1 MALPL
6 VASRV
11 RDGLHPT
18 AATGYRSQQSWKNS
32 APDQAELPEA
42 ASHRRWGGRHAR
54 AYFLHLNRS
63 DCMRPTVSCIP
74 SRDALRSGMPKTIEN
89 RHTWPAPRRAG
100 VLTDEARLPR
110 STMGD
115 VRIPITSRATLS
127 GHDAT
132 ASLRQ
137 GIRIALPGPQPRP
150 RSGPASVVGWSS
162 SQRTS
167 GAISLPRQR
176 LNFFLGKDYES
187 SIAIGLASTRRVHHG
202 HDARRGPPEQAIVPG

>member
-32 APDQAELPEA
+32 APDQAEVPGA
-42 ASHRRWGGRHAR
+42 SSHRRWGGRHAR
-54 AYFLHLNRS
+54 AYFLQLNRS

-74 SRDALRSGMPKTIEN
+74 SRDALGGGMPKTIEN
-89 RHTWPAPRRAG
+89 SYPWSAPLRAG
-100 VLTDEARLPR
+100 VLADEARLPR
-110 STMGD
+110 STIGD

-137 GIRIALPGPQPRP
+137 GIRIRAARP
-150 RSGPASVVGWSS
+150 ATAPA
-162 SQRTS
+162 R
-167 GAISLPRQR
+167 R
-176 LNFFLGKDYES
+176 S
-187 SIAIGLASTRRVHHG
+187 SICGRVEFLSTHVRCHKPPQAASQLVLGEGL
-202 HDARRGPPEQAIVPG
+202 